1 MRLLEA
7 MGYQLSAIERTYRYL
22 DDLRAGRSTGL
33 PASLEALLAGAGPA
47 APLPG
52 QVEAFSAELGRTV
65 ERLSRSLLGMVLA
78 DRPGGGVPGEEEA
91 PGGDPPP
98 RSFAFAQDDGGGRSR
113 SRGGDAEAK
122 VMERVE
128 APPPPPAAVL
138 LARLEGLPFARQRA
152 LVADDPAYDSRR
164 SVSCSV
170 RRSRRCGRR
179 CAKIR

>member
-1 MRLLEA
+1 MADGAKPGRGADLGLALALLRTTRRWSQHELAKAAGVRINSVSEYELDKKRPELESLMRLLEA

-52 QVEAFSAELGRTV
+52 QVEVFSAELGRTV

-113 SRGGDAEAK
+113 SRGG
-122 VMERVE
+122 
-128 APPPPPAAVL
+128 
-138 LARLEGLPFARQRA
+138 
-152 LVADDPAYDSRR
+152 RR
-164 SVSCSV
+164 
-170 RRSRRCGRR
+170 
-179 CAKIR
+179 